1 MLPDRSESARTRS
14 GSDQNLRRRTNQS
27 VACLRCATP
36 CALSDAYAPYLQGMD
51 TDAAG
56 RSKRLRIIVGIGAAV
71 FLASLA
77 VGVIGNRRVNDE
89 VSRIRANAT
98 TAVIDPGDI
107 VMTAYDASSDPVAD
121 ALGAPWRE
129 VVQTDDL
136 AWCVWIEV
144 SHLVSSRSL
153 YFKIEADSTVVEVQS
168 C

>member
-1 MLPDRSESARTRS
+1 
-14 GSDQNLRRRTNQS
+14 
-27 VACLRCATP
+27 
-36 CALSDAYAPYLQGMD
+36 MD
-51 TDAAG
+51 NDAAG
-56 RSKRLRIIVGIGAAV
+56 RSERLRIIVGIGAAV
-71 FLASLA
+71 LLASLA

-89 VSRIRANAT
+89 VSRIRTNAT

-107 VMTAYDASSDPVAD
+107 VMTAYDASNDPVAD
-121 ALGAPWRE
+121 ALGAPSRE

-136 AWCVWIEV
+136 GWCAWIEV